1 MAEIYEEA
9 LDDLIDDDADDDDEI
24 SWMLTFV
31 DHSCFLESMGSILLK
46 NVAAWHQNNE
56 FEF

>member
-9 LDDLIDDDADDDDEI
+9 LDDLIDDDADDEI

-31 DHSCFLESMGSILLK
+31 DHYCFLESMGTILLK
-46 NVAAWHQNNE
+46 NVAAKHQNNE